1 MSQKP
6 HVGQI
11 VWISCRAT
19 PNCEGKNAKI
29 ELLFPPAGL
38 GGTTTRYVCQT
49 CKRPFHITF

>member
-11 VWISCRAT
+11 VWMSCRAT

-29 ELLFPPAGL
+29 ELLFPPAGF